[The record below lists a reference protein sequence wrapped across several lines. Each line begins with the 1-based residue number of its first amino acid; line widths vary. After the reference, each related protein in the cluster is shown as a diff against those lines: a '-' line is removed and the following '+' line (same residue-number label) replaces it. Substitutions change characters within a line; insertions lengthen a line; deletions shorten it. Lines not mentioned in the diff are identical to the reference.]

1 MKLPFGEINLISYR
15 MASERNH
22 DEGSYLLRG
31 SASAKKPSNVQYE
44 HPQVMYANLST
55 SSEVAQH
62 NQVSNP
68 FQDFAVETNYG
79 VILQAAV
86 FVEDAINYRSIHHKI
101 DPVTLTWYH
110 RPYYTRVVQRTINV
124 VIAVYLLLAFFEKP
138 SSLRW
143 NSDYRDHKRRV
154 DPPCGVTEGI
164 EFLCLFVFTL
174 DVLVQFRL
182 IGWKRY
188 IYRPWLVLYSL
199 LIVVSLVD
207 LTVSVGM
214 VCGYAIRVRR
224 LLRPFFLLQR
234 SSIMKKMVN
243 AIKKSLPQILSVLVL
258 LLLVL
263 YVFAML
269 GMLLFPRHTK
279 ERSEIPI
286 HNLTDYDDVEL
297 EDDSYGHHH
306 DNHDIHQN
314 YSAIELEGH
323 LYFSSVRQAFVS
335 LLVLLTTANNPDSM
349 LPVYTENRF
358 YALFFVLFVALGTYI
373 ILNLLT
379 AVIYNQF
386 RGYLSKSLQSSFFR
400 RRVGLRAAF
409 VILSVRR
416 RDPRNGLEL
425 EIVHVDTIR
434 LLLRHIRMKKK
445 YLPMM
450 MNTLETMETNY
461 FSWVQF
467 RAIFDILGKKTKNSL
482 SSSDQPALSYV
493 RWFARFQLIVR
504 HKYFMYFTH
513 MISVIH
519 AVFITVVLI
528 YQYDENFA
536 HHDSALMIGNF
547 CFILYYSIELVV
559 KILGLSVKGYL
570 KQLGNIYEGVMTLL
584 LIVLMIVYLVKYGS
598 PIHNNL
604 RKGTSERNEIMNE
617 LNRLIR
623 VITIVVIFRLLR
635 VVPHIQRLY
644 VVVATVIDLIS
655 HLRGFMG
662 IIVAVYYFFAILG
675 MQLFY
680 NNFNLEGIDPSNC
693 TDRLIHSDRCTQ
705 YQQLTYYANNFHD
718 FAAALIV
725 LWDVMVVNNWYIF
738 LDGYKWATGTA
749 WAQVYFVAWW
759 LVSVIICV
767 NLFIALVLEAFVSR
781 WEHVQRHEATDFYS
795 STHMASLNY
804 DSYNYQRRDVQAL
817 LQEQLVEPHEADIMH
832 ELLKHHDMILYANYG

>member
-1 MKLPFGEINLISYR
+1 
-15 MASERNH
+15 MATEGNHNER
-22 DEGSYLLRG
+22 SYLLKQ
-31 SASAKKPSNVQYE
+31 SASDNQSKVMFEHQLPSQA
-44 HPQVMYANLST
+44 MYANLST
-55 SSEVAQH
+55 SSEAGQH
-62 NQVSNP
+62 SQPSNP

-79 VILQAAV
+79 IILQAAV

-101 DPVTLTWYH
+101 DPVTLTRYH
-110 RPYYTRVVQRTINV
+110 RPYYTRVVQWTINI
-124 VIAVYLLLAFFEKP
+124 VIAVYLLLAFFEQP
-138 SSLRW
+138 SSLHL
-143 NSDYRDHKRRV
+143 NSDYRGEKNTNM

-164 EFLCLFVFTL
+164 ELLCLFVFMM

-188 IYRPWLVLYSL
+188 IYRPWLVLYSF
-199 LIVVSLVD
+199 LIIVSLVD
-207 LTVSVGM
+207 WTLSVSM

-279 ERSEIPI
+279 QRNEVPI
-286 HNLTDYDDVEL
+286 LPNGTDYEGMDL
-297 EDDSYGHHH
+297 EEDSYDRRH
-306 DNHDIHQN
+306 DNYHDIHQN

-358 YALFFVLFVALGTYI
+358 YALFFVIFVALGTYI

-409 VILSVRR
+409 VVLSVRR

-425 EIVHVDTIR
+425 EIVHIDTIR
-434 LLLRHIRMKKK
+434 ILLRHVQMKKK

-450 MNTLETMETNY
+450 INTVETMETNY

-467 RAIFDILGKKTKNSL
+467 RAIFDVLGKKTKSNSR
-482 SSSDQPALSYV
+482 SSDHAALSYI
-493 RWFARFQLIVR
+493 RLFARFQLIVR
-504 HKYFMYFTH
+504 HKFFMYFTH
-513 MISVIH
+513 FISVIH

-536 HHDSALMIGNF
+536 HHDSMLMIGNF
-547 CFILYYSIELVV
+547 IFILYYSVELAV

-570 KQLGNIYEGVMTLL
+570 KQLGNIYEGFMTLL

-598 PIHNNL
+598 PINSNL
-604 RKGTSERNEIMNE
+604 RKGTSEKNQVMNE

-675 MQLFY
+675 MQLFSH
-680 NNFNLEGIDPSNC
+680 NWKLEEIGPSNC
-693 TDRLIHSDRCTQ
+693 TDRMIHTHQCTQ

-725 LWDVMVVNNWYIF
+725 LWDVMVVNNWYVF
-738 LDGYKWATGTA
+738 LDGYMWATGTA
-749 WAQVYFVAWW
+749 WAQLYFIAWW

-781 WEHVQRHEATDFYS
+781 WEHVQRHEALDLYS
-795 STHMASLNY
+795 STQMASLNY
-804 DSYNYQRRDVQAL
+804 DSYNYQQRDVQAL

-832 ELLKHHDMILYANYG
+832 ELLKHHDMILYTNNG

>member
-1 MKLPFGEINLISYR
+1 MET
-15 MASERNH
+15 EDNH
-22 DEGSYLLRG
+22 DETGYLLRQ
-31 SASAKKPSNVQYE
+31 STSIKKPSNV
-44 HPQVMYANLST
+44 VYANLST
-55 SSEVAQH
+55 SSEVARHSQA
-62 NQVSNP
+62 SNP

-101 DPVTLTWYH
+101 DPVTLTRFH
-110 RPYYTRVVQRTINV
+110 RPYYTRVVQWTINI
-124 VIAVYLLLAFFEKP
+124 VIAVYLLLAFFEAP
-138 SSLRW
+138 SSLHL
-143 NSDYRDHKRRV
+143 NSDYRVRKNNM

-174 DVLVQFRL
+174 DILVQFRL

-188 IYRPWLVLYSL
+188 IYRPWLVLYSM
-199 LIVVSLVD
+199 LIIASLVD
-207 LTVSVGM
+207 LTVSVSL
-214 VCGYAIRVRR
+214 VCGYTIRVRR

-269 GMLLFPRHTK
+269 GMLLFPRHAK
-279 ERSEIPI
+279 ERNEIPI
-286 HNLTDYDDVEL
+286 HPNMTDYENM
-297 EDDSYGHHH
+297 EFEEDSYDRRH
-306 DNHDIHQN
+306 DNHHDIHQN
-314 YSAIELEGH
+314 YTATELEGH
-323 LYFSSVRQAFVS
+323 LYFISVRQAFVS

-358 YALFFVLFVALGTYI
+358 YALFFVIFVALGTYI

-409 VILSVRR
+409 VVLSVRR

-434 LLLRHIRMKKK
+434 ILLRHIKMKKR

-450 MNTLETMETNY
+450 MNTLETMQTNY

-467 RAIFDILGKKTKNSL
+467 RAIFDVLGKKTKGNS
-482 SSSDQPALSYV
+482 SSSDHTALSYI

-513 MISVIH
+513 LISVVH
-519 AVFITVVLI
+519 AVFITIVLI
-528 YQYDENFA
+528 YEYDENFA
-536 HHDSALMIGNF
+536 HHDSMLMIGNF

-598 PIHNNL
+598 PIHSNL
-604 RKGTSERNEIMNE
+604 RKSTSEKNEIMSE

-623 VITIVVIFRLLR
+623 VITIAVIFRLLR

-662 IIVAVYYFFAILG
+662 IIFAVYYFFAILG
-675 MQLFY
+675 MQLFSD
-680 NNFNLEGIDPSNC
+680 NWRLEGIEPSNC
-693 TDRLIHSDRCTQ
+693 TDKMVHSDHCTQ
-705 YQQLTYYANNFHD
+705 YQQLVYYANNFHD

-738 LDGYKWATGTA
+738 LDGYMWAANTA
-749 WAQVYFVAWW
+749 WTQLYFVAWW

-781 WEHVQRHEATDFYS
+781 WEHVQRHEGSDFYS

-804 DSYNYQRRDVQAL
+804 DSYNYQQSDVQAL
-817 LQEQLVEPHEADIMH
+817 LQEQLVEPQEADIMH
-832 ELLKHHDMILYANYG
+832 ELLKHHDMILYANHG